1 MSAGLR
7 LEAGDD
13 ERWGLAQIPAPPSP
27 DAWDAYLSR
36 HAKSFWAAARLMP
49 ETQRTQLAGVYAYC
63 RYTDDLVDNVA
74 LGAGELLVVLDRW
87 ERLSRNAYDGV
98 VTGVALLDRVMPE
111 MACRGVPF
119 DYASALLR
127 AMRQDAVG
135 TSYSSM
141 RSLRA
146 YCYDVASTVGLWLTE
161 LFGVHDPETLER
173 AAELGVAMQLT
184 NIVRDVGEDCAR
196 GRLYLPHDLMRAH
209 GITPMMIDDWVVR
222 KTQRL
227 PAAYWALIEEI
238 MIHAEHGYSRAG
250 EAIPRLPSFFR
261 PAVAAASRL
270 YRAIHS
276 AVRANRYDN
285 ITRRATVPAA
295 YKLAVAREIMANH

>member
-7 LEAGDD
+7 LDWAGD
-13 ERWGLAQIPAPPSP
+13 ERWVLAEIPPPPSP

-49 ETQRTQLAGVYAYC
+49 EAQRTQLAGVYAYC
-63 RYTDDLVDNVA
+63 RYTDDLVDRAA
-74 LGAGELLVVLDRW
+74 LDARQLLAVLDRW
-87 ERLSRNAYDGV
+87 ERLSRNAYDGI

-111 MACRGVPF
+111 MARHGVPF
-119 DYASALLR
+119 DYARALLR
-127 AMRQDAVG
+127 GMRQDAVG

-141 RSLRA
+141 QSLRA

-161 LFGVHDPETLER
+161 LFGVHDAETLER

-196 GRLYLPHDLMRAH
+196 GRLYLPHDLMRTH
-209 GITPMMIDDWVVR
+209 GITPMMIDEWVAR
-222 KTQRL
+222 KTKRL
-227 PAAYWALIEEI
+227 PGAYSALIEEI
-238 MIHAEHGYSRAG
+238 MLHAEHAYCRAG
-250 EAIPRLPSFFR
+250 EAIPLLPSFFR

-295 YKLAVAREIMANH
+295 YKLAVAREIMASH